1 MKQLRHNK
9 RGMIL
14 ILVLACLA
22 VASMLMITGVKM
34 VLARHQLARSLA
46 RSTQAG
52 WLAESG
58 LERAKAQL
66 AVDPKY
72 PGETWNIPADIFGGH
87 DAGVVKIEVKPDAGA
102 ANRRM
107 VSAEADFPDDPQYR
121 TRYEKELTME
131 LP

>member
-1 MKQLRHNK
+1 MNQLRRNN

-34 VLARHQLARSLA
+34 MLASHRVARSLA
-46 RSTQAG
+46 WSTQAQ

-72 PGETWNIPADIFGGH
+72 LGETWNIPADVFGGH
-87 DAGVVKIEVKPDAGA
+87 DAGIVKIEIKLDAGR